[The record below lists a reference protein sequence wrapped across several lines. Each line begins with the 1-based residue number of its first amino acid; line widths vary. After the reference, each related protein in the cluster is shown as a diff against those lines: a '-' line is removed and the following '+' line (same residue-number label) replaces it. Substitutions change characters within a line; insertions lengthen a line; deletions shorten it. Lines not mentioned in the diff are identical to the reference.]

1 MFIEEALINKGLTS
15 GSKQAQLEGNA
26 QLVNEHKEYKRK
38 QVEVSNKRIEKLL
51 TSRKNNPALQKYLE
65 DKTASYDTA
74 SLGETSA
81 DELAVKSGG
90 EDSGIDILRGNP
102 LIQSYDSDK

>member
-1 MFIEEALINKGLTS
+1 MLGGYSN
-15 GSKQAQLEGNA
+15 GNA
-26 QLVNEHKEYKRK
+26 LLVNEHKEYKRK
-38 QVEVSNKRIEKLL
+38 QIEVSNKRIEKLL

-65 DKTASYDTA
+65 EKSSNYDTA

-102 LIQSYDSDK
+102 ITQSYESDR